1 MRIHQ
6 LFFAKAPEAAARS
19 LEALWMKG
27 RVSEG
32 LQGTCIILVEVRRV
46 GSQNSFIEDVGLP
59 CKNSSLALL
68 QDLERGG
75 ADLIGWVLL
84 RVGEVGVCELKIH

>member
-27 RVSEG
+27 HVSEG
-32 LQGTCIILVEVRRV
+32 LQGTCIILVEVRGV
-46 GSQNSFIEDVGLP
+46 GSQNSFTEDIGLP

-68 QDLERGG
+68 QNLERCG
-75 ADLIGWVLL
+75 ADLVGCVLL
-84 RVGEVGVCELKIH
+84 RVRKVGVCELKIH

>member
-27 RVSEG
+27 HVSEG
-32 LQGTCIILVEVRRV
+32 LQGTCIILVEVRGV
-46 GSQNSFIEDVGLP
+46 GSQNSFTEDVGSALQKQQP
-59 CKNSSLALL
+59 CTAAGSGKVWGRS
-68 QDLERGG
+68 
-75 ADLIGWVLL
+75 GWLGSPESQEGWHL
-84 RVGEVGVCELKIH
+84 